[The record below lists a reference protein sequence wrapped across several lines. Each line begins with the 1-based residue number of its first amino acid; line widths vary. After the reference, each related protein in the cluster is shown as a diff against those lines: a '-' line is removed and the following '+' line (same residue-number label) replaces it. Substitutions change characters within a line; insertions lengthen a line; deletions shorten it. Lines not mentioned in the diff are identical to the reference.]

1 MMMKFCA
8 LLLIVQAFT
17 IFIKPSEASED
28 KTKLK
33 TCIEEYCKK
42 TYANCKKLCDTIGF
56 CNNELN
62 SCKGGCGEIFDDDDA
77 LRKEC
82 EKGCLTTMR
91 DNECRYDQSKI
102 SLKDC
107 VKEANCFGVKH
118 KNINLDEECRLDC
131 VKVKKNCVKNILK
144 NKFIQGA

>member
-42 TYANCKKLCDTIGF
+42 TYANCKELCDT
-56 CNNELN
+56 N
-62 SCKGGCGEIFDDDDA
+62 
-77 LRKEC
+77 
-82 EKGCLTTMR
+82 
-91 DNECRYDQSKI
+91 QSKI

-118 KNINLDEECRLDC
+118 KNINTDKECRRDC